1 MWYKLRC
8 LFVCRVKSC
17 KRKNDNLR
25 SENLMQRKFQ
35 MVKKTQV
42 EGH

>member
-1 MWYKLRC
+1 MC
-8 LFVCRVKSC
+8 TVKSC
-17 KRKNDNLR
+17 KRKNGTLR

-35 MVKKTQV
+35 MVNKTQV